1 MRESVKV
8 LNECIQLQDRKS
20 RDYQS
25 EHSRIRQADHYP
37 RGTATILDMVH
48 QKMTRMY
55 SVMEAA
61 EHGSDPNFESLEDSA
76 KDAINYLSFAV
87 SYMRG
92 EMDGQK
98 EYRDFL
104 NRPIKSDSSLE
115 GMTPEPKPSDYY
127 NLTEDDWFALRD
139 PQHIF
144 TTNHTL
150 DFAYDEP
157 RSDLFYKRNS
167 VSIDP
172 ELK

>member
-25 EHSRIRQADHYP
+25 EQSRIRQADHYP

-92 EMDGQK
+92 EMDGQS
-98 EYRDFL
+98 EERDFL
-104 NRPIKSDSSLE
+104 NRPIDL
-115 GMTPEPKPSDYY
+115 PETEFEFSPGGSTVYVD
-127 NLTEDDWFALRD
+127 NLTEDDVINL
-139 PQHIF
+139 
-144 TTNHTL
+144 
-150 DFAYDEP
+150 
-157 RSDLFYKRNS
+157 NS
-167 VSIDP
+167 NDP